1 MTLHHRIGRL
11 AAACSLLILGGCA
24 LPTYVPQQGETLTTA
39 KLYGFGK
46 PFMCKDG
53 KSYQLEVGKGADGG
67 DVVQLPVDKR
77 VAIWR
82 HLSEQ
87 GYQVITSCNPTL
99 SLVPR
104 QGVTLAIHSGL
115 AKQGC
120 FIEAV
125 REDASAASGVAFET
139 SVGRPAC

>member
-1 MTLHHRIGRL
+1 MTLYHRIGRL
-11 AAACSLLILGGCA
+11 AAAGGLLVLGGCA
-24 LPTYVPQQGETLTTA
+24 LPTYVPQQGETLATA
-39 KLYGFGK
+39 KLYGFGD
-46 PFMCKDG
+46 PFMCRDG
-53 KSYQLEVGKGADGG
+53 KSYRLEVSKGADGG

-82 HLSEQ
+82 YMSVQ
-87 GYQVITSCNPTL
+87 GYQVITSCHPTL

-125 REDASAASGVAFET
+125 REDAGTDSGVALET
-139 SVGRPAC
+139 SIGRPAC